1 MLSERLKTSRPCK
14 KVTVLIPARD
24 ERDGIENGKK
34 KKIQINRN
42 ILNNKVT

>member
-34 KKIQINRN
+34 KRYK
-42 ILNNKVT
+42 LTETF